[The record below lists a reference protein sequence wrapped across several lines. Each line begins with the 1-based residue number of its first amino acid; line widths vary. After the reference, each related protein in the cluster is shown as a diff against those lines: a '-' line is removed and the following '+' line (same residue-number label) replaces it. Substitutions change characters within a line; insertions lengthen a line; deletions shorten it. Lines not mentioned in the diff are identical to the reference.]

1 MISATLYYIARG
13 KRLRSTDVRD
23 ACDVPEGV
31 SVYVRDQIPSRVVSD
46 ALVVWD
52 LLESPTEAPE
62 LPRDEVRE
70 FLVATPVDTVFPDT
84 WDGFLAR
91 PNVRVLRLPR
101 MHVVMHPL
109 LQSVLRLRFQLF
121 REDWAAGVVER
132 GGAMLE
138 GMEDVV
144 LAVLN
149 DPSRICTPHDVAK
162 ALEMTTGALAERW
175 AHLPF
180 RQLEHVITAIRWLA
194 FEHLINDGT
203 MRTSTA
209 LRMVGM
215 DDQSRFQQE
224 VEQVQYLF
232 G

>member
-1 MISATLYYIARG
+1 MISATLYYIAPG

-31 SVYVRDQIPSRVVSD
+31 SVYVHDQIPKRVVSD
-46 ALVVWD
+46 ALVVLD
-52 LLESPTEAPE
+52 LLESPAEAPE
-62 LPRDEVRE
+62 LPQDEVRE
-70 FLVATPVDTVFPDT
+70 FLVATPVDTVFPET
-84 WDGFLAR
+84 WDSFLAQT
-91 PNVRVLRLPR
+91 NVRVLRLPR
-101 MHVVMHPL
+101 MDVVMHPL
-109 LQSVLRLRFQLF
+109 LQSVLRLRFKLF

-144 LAVLN
+144 VAVLN
-149 DPSRICTPHDVAK
+149 DPTKTRTPHDVAK
-162 ALEMTTGALAERW
+162 ALEMTTGALAERC

-194 FEHLINDGT
+194 FEHLINDGAL
-203 MRTSTA
+203 RASTA

-215 DDQSRFQQE
+215 DDQSRFQHQ
-224 VEQVQYLF
+224 VEEAKYLF